1 MKPLGIPLKTPL
13 GFYYYETQKNEILT
27 IGEELYDYLFD
38 TIICSKDSM
47 DISDHCKQEISELKE
62 CGYLQPSHIVRIEHP
77 QTRTIENMLDR
88 KLTMLTL
95 QLTQMCNL
103 RCEYCIYSEN
113 SSYNRC
119 HSNHKMSFETAKKLI
134 DFYHT
139 HSIDS
144 EKISIAFYGGEPLL
158 EFNLIKKIVEYANEV
173 FEGKPILYRMT
184 TNATLFT
191 DDAIEFFFDSGNEFS
206 ILISLDGPKSIQ
218 DKNRKFPNGK
228 GSYDMILKNI
238 QKIYDKNPDNLS
250 KLHFN
255 TVIDP
260 KNDYLEIVQILEHPL
275 LKNMNFQFNLLEHN
289 SESVEYETDYLTKFN
304 YDMFLGYLAFFR
316 DDKKGFPNQMIEKDI
331 AYIQDGIRKFRTG
344 NLGAVSAPGGPCEP
358 GRMRLFSNYKGDF
371 FPCERVSELSG
382 CMNIGSVDKG
392 FDIKKIK
399 DILNVASVT
408 KDACKNCWAFQLC
421 NICVKRADEDG
432 VISAERKLKACALAK
447 EVAKDKINQKILA
460 YEDYIHKS
468 KMDRMEREG

>member
-1 MKPLGIPLKTPL
+1 MKPLGLPFKTPL
-13 GFYYYETQKNEILT
+13 GFYYYETQKNEILA
-27 IGEELYDYLFD
+27 IGQELYEYLYD
-38 TIICSKDSM
+38 LIVLSKESF
-47 DISDHCKQEISELKE
+47 DISDSCKQEISELKE
-62 CGYLQPSHIVRIEHP
+62 CGYLQPSHIVQIEHP

-103 RCEYCIYSEN
+103 RCDYCIYSEN
-113 SSYNRC
+113 SSYNRY
-119 HSNHKMSFETAKKLI
+119 HSDHKMSFETAKKLI
-134 DFYHT
+134 DFYHA

-144 EKISIAFYGGEPLL
+144 EKIAIAFYGGEPLL
-158 EFNLIKKIVEYANEV
+158 EFELIKRIVGYANEV

-191 DDAIEFFFDSGNEFS
+191 DEAIEFFFDSGNDFF

-238 QKIYDKNPDNLS
+238 QKIYNKNPENLK

-260 KNDYLEIVQILEHPL
+260 QNDYSEIVKILEHPL
-275 LKNMNFQFNLLEHN
+275 LKDVNFQFNIIEHN
-289 SESVEYETDYLTKFN
+289 GESVEFETDYLTKYN
-304 YDMFLGYLAFFR
+304 YDMFLGYLTYFR
-316 DDKKGFPNQMIEKDI
+316 GEELKYPNKMIEYNLD
-331 AYIQDGIRKFRTG
+331 YIQDNVKKIRSN
-344 NLGAVSAPGGPCEP
+344 NLGAISAPGGPCEP
-358 GRMRLFSNYKGDF
+358 GRMRLFSNYQGDF
-371 FPCERVSELSG
+371 FPCERVSEISE

-392 FDIKKIK
+392 FDIQKIK
-399 DILNVASVT
+399 EILNIAAGT
-408 KDACKNCWAFQLC
+408 KEQCKNCWAFQLC

-432 VISAERKLKACALAK
+432 VISAEKKLKACTVSK
-447 EVAKDKINQKILA
+447 EVAFDKINQKILT
-460 YEDYIHKS
+460 YEVYIHKS
-468 KMDRMEREG
+468 RMNRMERK